1 VPKDRDDVR
10 RSNLGA
16 ERPERAK
23 GVEQPRNRWHKT
35 APKVTPTAR
44 EASAGAGSAP
54 TAAPAPA
61 PAASVQAASQEAQ
74 TAAHEA
80 ARGSQTAVHEA
91 TPASTQAPPSRPDS
105 ARPDSPNPARRP
117 AASLARIH
125 PRRELWRRR
134 FQWAALGVL
143 ALLIVGLAVGHAL
156 SGRSPT
162 KNHTTTNGTSQVTV
176 GTSQVTGGTVTSS
189 ATTTG
194 SALRAHTLLRIPAA
208 SALAQADG
216 SSFVT
221 DDQRDVLVRFDPTT
235 AKVQGT
241 VHLAGRPDAMVL
253 AGNELWVAEMVT
265 NVVVEVDPRTLDV
278 VQSLT
283 VPAAP
288 SGLAVLGADVWVTSL
303 SANEVTPINLQTGVV
318 GTPIQVLGGAVR
330 VASGFGALW
339 VTGTDDLLTRIIPA
353 AAGSGPPAQRTV
365 TVGRGPIGVVTGI
378 GFVWV
383 ANAED
388 GTVSQVNPLTM
399 QVAATLIAGDDPIA
413 IAITSDNRVFVGF
426 STPQTVRVVSPPPES
441 RAVPLAGA
449 PRALLSVGNSVWV
462 ATSNPGRVLSVGS

>member
-1 VPKDRDDVR
+1 MSEKART
-10 RSNLGA
+10 
-16 ERPERAK
+16 
-23 GVEQPRNRWHKT
+23 T
-35 APKVTPTAR
+35 AQ
-44 EASAGAGSAP
+44 E
-54 TAAPAPA
+54 AAPGSH
-61 PAASVQAASQEAQ
+61 AAVQ
-74 TAAHEA
+74 
-80 ARGSQTAVHEA
+80 EA
-91 TPASTQAPPSRPDS
+91 TPEPAEVPPSRPE
-105 ARPDSPNPARRP
+105 PARAHASNPRP
-117 AASLARIH
+117 RAAGSLARIH
-125 PRRELWRRR
+125 PRRELRRR
-134 FQWAALGVL
+134 RLQWAALGAV

-156 SGRSPT
+156 SERSRG
-162 KNHTTTNGTSQVTV
+162 KSQGSASGTSRVSV
-176 GTSQVTGGTVTSS
+176 GTSQVTGGTVTSG

-194 SALRAHTLLRIPAA
+194 SALREQTLLRIPAA

-235 AKVQGT
+235 EQVQGT

-253 AGNELWVAEMVT
+253 AGNELWVAEMID
-265 NVVVEVDPRTLDV
+265 NVVVEVDPRTMDV

-283 VPAAP
+283 VPDAP
-288 SGLAVLGADVWVTSL
+288 SGLAVLGPDVWVTSL

-339 VTGTDDLLTRIIPA
+339 VTGTDDLLTRIIPS
-353 AAGSGPPAQRTV
+353 AGSGPPAQLTV
-365 TVGRGPIGVVTGI
+365 TVGRGPIGVTTGI

-399 QVAATLIAGDDPIA
+399 QVAATLPAGDDPLA

-426 STPQTVRVVSPPPES
+426 GTAQTVRVVSPPPES
-441 RAVPLAGA
+441 RAVPVAGA

-462 ATSNPGRVLSVGS
+462 ATSNPGRVLSVGG

>member
-1 VPKDRDDVR
+1 M
-10 RSNLGA
+10 
-16 ERPERAK
+16 
-23 GVEQPRNRWHKT
+23 
-35 APKVTPTAR
+35 
-44 EASAGAGSAP
+44 
-54 TAAPAPA
+54 
-61 PAASVQAASQEAQ
+61 
-74 TAAHEA
+74 
-80 ARGSQTAVHEA
+80 
-91 TPASTQAPPSRPDS
+91 
-105 ARPDSPNPARRP
+105 
-117 AASLARIH
+117 
-125 PRRELWRRR
+125 
-134 FQWAALGVL
+134 L

-156 SGRSPT
+156 SDRSRS
-162 KNHTTTNGTSQVTV
+162 KNHTTTSGTSQVTV

-194 SALRAHTLLRIPAA
+194 SALREQTLLRIPAA

-221 DDQRDVLVRFDPTT
+221 DDQRDVLVRFDPST

-241 VHLAGRPDAMVL
+241 VRLAGRPDAMVL
-253 AGNELWVAEMVT
+253 AGNDLWIAEMVN
-265 NVVVEVDPRTLDV
+265 NVVVEVDPRTMDV

-388 GTVSQVNPLTM
+388 GTVSQVNPSTM
-399 QVAATLIAGDDPIA
+399 QVAATLTAGDDPIA

-426 STPQTVRVVSPPPES
+426 GTAQTVRVVSPPPES
-441 RAVPLAGA
+441 RAIPLAGA
-449 PRALLSVGNSVWV
+449 PRALLSVGNGVWV
-462 ATSNPGRVLSVGS
+462 ATSNPGRVVSVGS